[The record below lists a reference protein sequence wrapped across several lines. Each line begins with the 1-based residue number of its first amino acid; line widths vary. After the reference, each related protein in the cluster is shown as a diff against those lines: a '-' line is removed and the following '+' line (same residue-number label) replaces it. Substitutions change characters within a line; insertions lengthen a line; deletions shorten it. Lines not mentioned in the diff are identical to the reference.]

1 MTFAS
6 LLFALV
12 LGLSGIDARGINQV
26 TLPGRRLQQTNLES
40 VTRVRVVN
48 FATLPDSN
56 DQDVDETELTGRINV
71 TASDKSVMYGAYYL
85 GPDQVRQLNHT
96 IATEL
101 VRSYLLPDR
110 FCAYFTIAELVF
122 PGAAIASDC
131 DSFSRSSCSTRR
143 AASDT
148 AFEVFRAR

>member
-1 MTFAS
+1 MDFAS

-26 TLPGRRLQQTNLES
+26 TLPGRTLQQTNLQS

-56 DQDVDETELTGRINV
+56 DQIVDETELKVPINV
-71 TASDKSVMYGAYYL
+71 TASDKSVMFGAYYL
-85 GPDQVRQLNHT
+85 GPDQVRQLNYT

-101 VRSYLLPDR
+101 VRSSLLPGR
-110 FCAYFTIAELVF
+110 FCAYFAIAELVF

-131 DSFSRSSCSTRR
+131 DGFSRISCSTRR
-143 AASDT
+143 AASGPAVD
-148 AFEVFRAR
+148 VFRVH